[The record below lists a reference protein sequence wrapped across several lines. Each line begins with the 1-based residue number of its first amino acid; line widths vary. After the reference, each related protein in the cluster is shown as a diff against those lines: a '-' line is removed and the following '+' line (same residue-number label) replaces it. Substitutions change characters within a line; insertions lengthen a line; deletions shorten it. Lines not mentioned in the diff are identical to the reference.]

1 MPLFTY
7 RGIDGPRGLE
17 LRKTVRE
24 RHLAHLRAHAEAG
37 RVRFGGPLVD
47 EAGQPCGSLVILEAD
62 DLAAARAIA
71 ESDPYLVEGVFER
84 VEVHATKAVFP
95 ES

>member
-1 MPLFTY
+1 MELFVY
-7 RGIDGPRGLE
+7 QGFDGPRGAE

-24 RHLAHLRAHAEAG
+24 RHLAHLQAHVDAG
-37 RVRFGGPLVD
+37 RVRFAGPLFD
-47 EAGQPCGSLVILEAD
+47 DDGEPCGSLVVIEAD

-84 VEVHATKAVFP
+84 VEVRGTRAVFP
-95 ES
+95 